1 MLRIDDLG
9 KTFTDER
16 LGSEIVALSGVDLDV
31 EDGEFVSVIGPS
43 GCGKSTLLDIVAG
56 LERPTT
62 GTVHIGDELIDR
74 PHPDVGVVFQ
84 QDATFPW
91 LTNRQ
96 NVEFG
101 LRRSGLSKRDR
112 DRRAMETLEL
122 VGVEAFAEHRPGQ
135 LSGGMRQRVN
145 IARVLAARPRI
156 LLLDEPFGALD
167 EQTRLRLGDEL
178 LRIWRE
184 TGGTVLFI
192 THGLSEAA
200 LLSDRI
206 VVMTPRPGRI
216 KEIVT
221 SPLPRTRS
229 STDIG
234 SAEFAEVAG
243 RLWEDLSH
251 PGPGGA
257 EGPADSSTTPKEAVG

>member
-1 MLRIDDLG
+1 MLRICQLG
-9 KTFTDER
+9 KTFHGDEPGR
-16 LGSEIVALSGVDLDV
+16 DVTALTEIDLHV
-31 EDGEFVSVIGPS
+31 QEGEFVSVIGPS

-56 LERPTT
+56 LEPSTEGYVTIAGQRITQ
-62 GTVHIGDELIDR
+62 
-74 PHPDVGVVFQ
+74 PHPDIGVVFQ

-101 LRRSGLSKRDR
+101 LRRQKLSRGQRSD
-112 DRRAMETLEL
+112 RAMEALEI
-122 VGVEAFAEHRPGQ
+122 VGVAAFAEHRPGQ

-156 LLLDEPFGALD
+156 LLMDEPFGALD

-178 LRIWRE
+178 LNIWRD
-184 TGGTVLFI
+184 TAATVIFI

-216 KEIVT
+216 REIVT
-221 SPLPRTRS
+221 SPLSRNRTS
-229 STDIG
+229 DDIG
-234 SAEFAEVAG
+234 SDGFAKVTK
-243 RLWEDLSH
+243 RLWDQLTRED
-251 PGPGGA
+251 P
-257 EGPADSSTTPKEAVG
+257 EAGVA